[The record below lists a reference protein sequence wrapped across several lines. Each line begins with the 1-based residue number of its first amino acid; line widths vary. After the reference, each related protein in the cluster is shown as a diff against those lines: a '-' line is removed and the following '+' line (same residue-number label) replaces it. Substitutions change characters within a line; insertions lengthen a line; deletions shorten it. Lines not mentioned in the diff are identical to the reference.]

1 MWIPICNYRR
11 IRAKNCS
18 WLIADRSDDSGQ
30 FPLLSTQSI
39 IHPPWCWATYQA
51 TKPFTKHRTTVNR
64 PSKRTLKLLTY
75 NAIQTNLFFWF
86 VQTGLIMA
94 SWHCLY
100 FSFLNTYKK
109 NLYIFMYC
117 KILYN
122 AGLPTLAQNDVPLA
136 SQWALQKQSPSPAL
150 TFACSTS
157 QRAFAKHTFLEIR
170 LLWHHA
176 YLTEVSRRLVTTS
189 LARPHSIH
197 LVMAL
202 IMCPFKCVGQI

>member
-100 FSFLNTYKK
+100 FSSLNTYKI
-109 NLYIFMYC
+109 YIFLCIVKSCIMQVYQRLLKMMC
-117 KILYN
+117 L
-122 AGLPTLAQNDVPLA
+122 LPVSELSRNKVQVQPWHSLVPLLREH
-136 SQWALQKQSPSPAL
+136 SLNTHFWKSCFCDITL
-150 TFACSTS
+150 
-157 QRAFAKHTFLEIR
+157 
-170 LLWHHA
+170 
-176 YLTEVSRRLVTTS
+176 TS
-189 LARPHSIH
+189 LKYLA
-197 LVMAL
+197 
-202 IMCPFKCVGQI
+202 G

>member
-1 MWIPICNYRR
+1 MLIPICNYRR

-39 IHPPWCWATYQA
+39 IHPPRCWATYQA
-51 TKPFTKHRTTVNR
+51 TKPFTKHRT
-64 PSKRTLKLLTY
+64 TLKLLTY

-100 FSFLNTYKK
+100 FFLSLNTYKK
-109 NLYIFMYC
+109 YIYFFMHC

-122 AGLPTLAQNDVPLA
+122 ADLPTLSQNDVPLA

-150 TFACSTS
+150 TFTCSTS
-157 QRAFAKHTFLEIR
+157 QRAFAKHTFLEIS

-176 YLTEVSRRLVTTS
+176 YLTEVSRRFVTTS

-197 LVMAL
+197 SLMAF
-202 IMCPFKCVGQI
+202 IMCPLKCVGQI

>member
-1 MWIPICNYRR
+1 MLIPICNYRR

-39 IHPPWCWATYQA
+39 IHPPRCWATYQA
-51 TKPFTKHRTTVNR
+51 TKPFTKHRTTVKR

-94 SWHCLY
+94 SWHCFY
-100 FSFLNTYKK
+100 FTSLNTYKK
-109 NLYIFMYC
+109 YIYIFMHC

-122 AGLPTLAQNDVPLA
+122 ANLPTLSQMMCLLPVSELSRNKVQVQPWHLLLPLLREHSLNTHFWKSGFCDVTL
-136 SQWALQKQSPSPAL
+136 
-150 TFACSTS
+150 
-157 QRAFAKHTFLEIR
+157 
-170 LLWHHA
+170 
-176 YLTEVSRRLVTTS
+176 TS
-189 LARPHSIH
+189 LKYLA
-197 LVMAL
+197 
-202 IMCPFKCVGQI
+202 G